1 MQDTFFDSDRKS
13 VAMVTAYYGTNGGKI
28 LRRELL
34 PQFLINSHEIW
45 QRCLP
50 WSVDVQDTF
59 FDSDRKSVAMVT
71 AYYGTNGGK
80 ILRRELLPQF
90 FTNSHEIWQRCLP
103 WSVDVQD
110 TFFDSDRKSV
120 AMVTAYYGTNGGKI
134 LRRELLPQF
143 FTNSHEIWQRCLP
156 WSVDVQDTFFDS
168 DRKSVAMVTA
178 YYGKNGGKILRR
190 ELLPQF
196 FTNSHEIWHR
206 CLPWGVDVQDTFFDS
221 GRKCVAMVTAYYGKN
236 GGKILRRELLPQF
249 FTNSHEIWH
258 RCLPWGVDVQDTFFD
273 SGRKCV
279 AMVTAYYGKNGGK
292 SLRRE
297 LLPQFFTNSHEIW
310 HRCLPWG
317 VDVQDTFFDSGRKC
331 VAMVTAYYGKNGGKN
346 LASRTTSSVFHQ
358 FS

>member
-1 MQDTFFDSDRKS
+1 MSSVGRS
-13 VAMVTAYYGTNGGKI
+13 VANPVGRSGGRSPISPI

-34 PQFLINSHEIW
+34 PQFL
-45 QRCLP
+45 
-50 WSVDVQDTF
+50 
-59 FDSDRKSVAMVT
+59 
-71 AYYGTNGGK
+71 
-80 ILRRELLPQF
+80 
-90 FTNSHEIWQRCLP
+90 TNSHEIWQRCLP

-120 AMVTAYYGTNGGKI
+120 AMVTAYYGKNGGKI

-190 ELLPQF
+190 ELHVLPQF
-196 FTNSHEIWHR
+196 FT
-206 CLPWGVDVQDTFFDS
+206 
-221 GRKCVAMVTAYYGKN
+221 N

-273 SGRKCV
+273 SDRKSV

-292 SLRRE
+292 ILRRE

-310 HRCLPWG
+310 HRCLP
-317 VDVQDTFFDSGRKC
+317 
-331 VAMVTAYYGKNGGKN
+331 
-346 LASRTTSSVFHQ
+346 
-358 FS
+358 

>member
-1 MQDTFFDSDRKS
+1 MRGYIGISVSSVGRS
-13 VAMVTAYYGTNGGKI
+13 VANPVGRSGGRSPI

-34 PQFLINSHEIW
+34 PQFL
-45 QRCLP
+45 
-50 WSVDVQDTF
+50 
-59 FDSDRKSVAMVT
+59 
-71 AYYGTNGGK
+71 
-80 ILRRELLPQF
+80 
-90 FTNSHEIWQRCLP
+90 TNSHEIWQRCLP

-120 AMVTAYYGTNGGKI
+120 AMVTAYYGKNGGKI

-292 SLRRE
+292 ILRRE